1 MTVARILK
9 NRAGSGPVSVT
20 PDTVVLHA
28 VKVLS
33 EKRIGTVIVCG
44 PDGALEGILSER
56 DVIREVGRRG
66 AGVLEEPVEALMTRK
81 LQTCEASETAQR
93 VLERMTEGR
102 FRHMPVM
109 QDGRLHAIISLGDV
123 VKYRLEEALVERD
136 ALEDMVA
143 GR

>member
-9 NRAGSGPVSVT
+9 NRPGVEPV
-20 PDTVVLHA
+20 TVPPGMPVVEA
-28 VKVLS
+28 VRILS
-33 EKRIGTVIVCG
+33 ERRIGTVIVQG
-44 PDGALEGILSER
+44 EDGAVAGIVSER
-56 DVIREVGRRG
+56 DVIREIGRRG

-81 LQTCEASETAQR
+81 LQTCDVGETANR

-109 QDGRLHAIISLGDV
+109 QDGALLAMVSLGDV
-123 VKYRLEEALVERD
+123 VKYRLEEALTERD

>member
-9 NRAGSGPVSVT
+9 TRPDAAPV
-20 PDTVVLHA
+20 TVPPGTIVSEA
-28 VKVLS
+28 VRILS
-33 EKRIGTVIVCG
+33 ERRIGTVIVQE
-44 PDGALEGILSER
+44 PDGAVAGILSER

-66 AGVLEEPVEALMTRK
+66 ASVLEEPVDALMTRK
-81 LQTCEASETAQR
+81 LETCEATETAQR

-109 QDGRLHAIISLGDV
+109 QDGGLLAMVSLGDV
-123 VKYRLEEALVERD
+123 VKYRLEEALTERD

>member
-9 NRAGSGPVSVT
+9 NRAGADPV
-20 PDTVVLHA
+20 TVAPGIAVLEA
-28 VKVLS
+28 ARILS
-33 EKRIGTVIVCG
+33 ERRIGTVIVMG
-44 PDGALEGILSER
+44 DDGSVEGILSER

-66 AGVLEEPVEALMTRK
+66 AAVLDEPVEALMTRK
-81 LQTCEASETAQR
+81 LQTCEAGETAQR

-109 QDGRLHAIISLGDV
+109 KDGALHAMISLGDV
-123 VKYRLEEALVERD
+123 VKYRLEETLTERD

>member
-9 NRAGSGPVSVT
+9 NRPGVDPVTVPPDMPVSE
-20 PDTVVLHA
+20 A
-28 VKVLS
+28 VRILS
-33 EKRIGTVIVCG
+33 EKRIGTVIVREE
-44 PDGALEGILSER
+44 DGAVAGILSER
-56 DVIREVGRRG
+56 DVIREIGRRG
-66 AGVLEEPVEALMTRK
+66 AAVLEEPVEALMTRK
-81 LQTCEASETAQR
+81 LQTCDAGETAQR

-109 QDGRLHAIISLGDV
+109 QDGALLAMVSLGDI
-123 VKYRLEEALVERD
+123 VKYRLEEALTERD

>member
-9 NRAGSGPVSVT
+9 NRAGADPVSVA
-20 PDTVVLHA
+20 PDTRVGDA
-28 VKVLS
+28 VRILS
-33 EKRIGTVIVCG
+33 EKRIGTVIVLNS
-44 PDGALEGILSER
+44 DGGLEGILSER
-56 DVIREVGRRG
+56 DVIREIGRRG
-66 AGVLEEPVEALMTRK
+66 AEVLDEPAEALMTRK
-81 LQTCEASETAQR
+81 LQTCEATETAQR

-109 QDGRLHAIISLGDV
+109 KDGALFAMISLGDV
-123 VKYRLEEALVERD
+123 VKYRLEEALTERD

>member
-9 NRAGSGPVSVT
+9 NRAGADPV
-20 PDTVVLHA
+20 TVPPGTTVADA
-28 VKVLS
+28 VRILS
-33 EKRIGTVIVCG
+33 ERRIGTVIVQSEPG
-44 PDGALEGILSER
+44 GVDGIFSER

-66 AGVLEEPVEALMTRK
+66 AAVLQEPVEALMTRK
-81 LQTCEASETAQR
+81 LQTCEVSETAQR

-109 QDGRLHAIISLGDV
+109 KDGALFAIVSLGDV
-123 VKYRLEEALVERD
+123 VKYRLEEALTERD

>member
-9 NRAGSGPVSVT
+9 NRAGADPVSVT
-20 PDTVVLHA
+20 PRTSIA
-28 VKVLS
+28 EAARVLS

-44 PDGALEGILSER
+44 EDGALKGILSER
-56 DVIREVGRRG
+56 DVIREVGKRG
-66 AGVLEEPVEALMTRK
+66 AAVLQDTVESIMTRK
-81 LQTCEASETAQR
+81 LQTCEATETAQR

-109 QDGRLHAIISLGDV
+109 KDGALHAIISLGDV
-123 VKYRLEEALVERD
+123 VKYRLEETMTERD